1 MQPVIKW
8 TGSKRTQSKQIVSFI
23 PKDYNVYYE
32 PFIGGGSVLYEVNP
46 KQGVCSDICEP
57 LIELWRIVKYEP
69 MMLYESYR
77 YNWEYFKNNENYYY
91 EVRDFFNITK
101 DCFSFFFLTRT
112 CVNGKIRFNKK
123 GEFNSSVH
131 HKRNG
136 INPETLK
143 QILLDWSDKIKNT
156 TFLFGDY
163 KNILEYVKPND
174 FVYLD
179 PPYFHTVG
187 MYYGGIDY
195 DEFIDF
201 LRELNKLNVKYILS
215 YDGIR
220 GDDDKRVDLPTD
232 IYKQHKLL
240 LSGDS
245 TFSKM
250 KGEKKT
256 VYESIYMNY

>member
-8 TGSKRTQSKQIVSFI
+8 TGSKRSQAKEIASLI

-32 PFIGGGSVLYEVNP
+32 PFVGGGSVLYEVNP

-57 LIELWRIVKYEP
+57 LIELWNMIKFFPIE
-69 MMLYESYR
+69 LYETY
-77 YNWEYFKNNENYYY
+77 KNDWNLFFYDENYYY
-91 EVRDFFNITK
+91 EVRKRFNKNPNPNDFI
-101 DCFSFFFLTRT
+101 FLTRT

-143 QILLDWSDKIKNT
+143 QILLDWSDRIKNT
-156 TFLFGDY
+156 SFLFGDY
-163 KNILEYVKPND
+163 KDILSYVEPDD

-201 LRELNKLNVKYILS
+201 LRELNKLNVRYILS

-220 GDDDKRVDLPTD
+220 GTDDKRVDLPSD

>member
-8 TGSKRTQSKQIVSFI
+8 TGSKRTQAKQIVSLM
-23 PKDYNVYYE
+23 PKNYNVYYE
-32 PFIGGGSVLYEVNP
+32 PFIGGGSVLYETNP
-46 KQGVCSDICEP
+46 KQAICLDICKP
-57 LIELWRIVKYEP
+57 LIELWNMIKFFPIE
-69 MMLYESYR
+69 LYETY
-77 YNWEYFKNNENYYY
+77 KNDWNLFFYDEDYYY
-91 EVRDFFNITK
+91 EVRKRFNKNPNPNDFL
-101 DCFSFFFLTRT
+101 FLTRT

-123 GEFNSSVH
+123 GEFNSAVH

-143 QILLDWSDKIKNT
+143 QILLDWSDRIKNT
-156 TFLFGDY
+156 TFLFSDY
-163 KNILEYVKPND
+163 KNILEYVKSDD

-201 LRELNKLNVKYILS
+201 LKELNKMNVKYILS

-220 GDDDKRVDLPTD
+220 GADDKRVDLPDD

>member
-1 MQPVIKW
+1 MISIK
-8 TGSKRTQSKQIVSFI
+8 Q
-23 PKDYNVYYE
+23 KDA
-32 PFIGGGSVLYEVNP
+32 LA
-46 KQGVCSDICEP
+46 
-57 LIELWRIVKYEP
+57 
-69 MMLYESYR
+69 
-77 YNWEYFKNNENYYY
+77 
-91 EVRDFFNITK
+91 
-101 DCFSFFFLTRT
+101 FFFLTRT
-112 CVNGKIRFNKK
+112 CINGKIRFNKQ
-123 GEFNSSVH
+123 GNFNSPVH

-136 INPETLK
+136 INPKTIK
-143 QILLDWSDKIKNT
+143 KIILDWSDKIKNT
-156 TFLFGDY
+156 SFIRCDY
-163 KNILEYVKPND
+163 KNILEYVKSDN

-187 MYYGGIDY
+187 IYYGGIDY
-195 DEFIDF
+195 YEFIDF